1 MMFTSTKIA
10 LAAAFILNAAYSGLA
25 NNIETN
31 SRRAQSVISCPTLE
45 GYPDCHP
52 DDRAS
57 SSVHSTN
64 SRRPVSDHS
73 RH

>member
-1 MMFTSTKIA
+1 MSTNTKIA
-10 LAAAFILNAAYSGLA
+10 LAAAFILSAASSGLA

-31 SRRAQSVISCPTLE
+31 SSGAQSAITCPTLE

-52 DDRAS
+52 DDRGS

-64 SRRPVSDHS
+64 SRRPVSDRS
-73 RH
+73 RR

>member
-1 MMFTSTKIA
+1 MFTNTKIA
-10 LAAAFILNAAYSGLA
+10 LAAAFTLSAASSGMA
-25 NNIETN
+25 NNTETK
-31 SRRAQSVISCPTLE
+31 SSETRSAITCPTLE

-57 SSVHSTN
+57 SSVYSTN
-64 SRRPVSDHS
+64 PRHPIGDRS